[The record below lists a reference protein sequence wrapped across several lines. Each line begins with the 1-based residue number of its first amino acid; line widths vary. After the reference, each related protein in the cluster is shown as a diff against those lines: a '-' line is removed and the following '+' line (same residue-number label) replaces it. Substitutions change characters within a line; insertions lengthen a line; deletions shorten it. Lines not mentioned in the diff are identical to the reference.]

1 MLFAFLKFPRQGK
14 NYLSMVEQ
22 KWERNGRRIL
32 NLETGDAEIYETFN
46 GAKRKSRQLQMK
58 NTKALGRGDMR
69 LKKRRWM

>member
-1 MLFAFLKFPRQGK
+1 
-14 NYLSMVEQ
+14 MVEQ

-32 NLETGDAEIYETFN
+32 DLATGDAEIYESFN

-69 LKKRRWM
+69 LKRRRWK

>member
-1 MLFAFLKFPRQGK
+1 MSSLCRRSRRPGR
-14 NYLSMVEQ
+14 NYSGMVEQ

-32 NLETGDAEIYETFN
+32 DLATGDAEIYESFN

-69 LKKRRWM
+69 LKRRRWK